1 MKEKKTGMIVLISI
15 LVMVIVLLTGIVI
28 FLLVGNHKK
37 DREIVKKVHDE
48 TQEQQ
53 EVTRTDINVTAG
65 VQQEASEN
73 QTRPVVLKG
82 YEFQI
87 PVEYGCMIAED
98 VGPVIYMSDIFQLRL
113 RVDDFSYEEYTKDP
127 EHAMQ
132 NARDAGGEITK
143 EVAEAEINGRKIAW
157 FRTTLLGDD
166 MVVMW
171 SEADKNRMF
180 SGQMVIFSQDI
191 GEEDFLNV
199 FAQIIGS
206 AEKTDKPDS
215 TEEDLLAWEPQ
226 INVGERRSQGSITTD
241 DFTVTFPVPEGF
253 YAQTDVVYVSEEKDY
268 YSDDYMTND
277 YVSVSCRV
285 TKDFFEDARSVIS
298 DDWNYDNAKIK
309 TVEVSGRTYYYAIS
323 EKDIDGKQVQY
334 VTAACG
340 LSESGWIYSVEATV
354 TDYERSLTL
363 DDIKGFL
370 SITVDSL

>member
-1 MKEKKTGMIVLISI
+1 MKEKKTGMIVLISV
-15 LVMVIVLLTGIVI
+15 LVTVIVLLTGIVI

-37 DREIVKKVHDE
+37 DREVVKKAHDE

-53 EVTRTDINVTAG
+53 EVQHTDINVTAG
-65 VQQEASEN
+65 VQQEASGN

-82 YEFQI
+82 YKFQV

-143 EVAEAEINGRKIAW
+143 EVAEVEINGRKIAW
-157 FRTTLLGDD
+157 FRTILLGDD

-171 SEADKNRMF
+171 SEADKTRMF

-215 TEEDLLAWEPQ
+215 TEEDLVAWEPQ
-226 INVGERRSQGSITTD
+226 INVGEKRSQG
-241 DFTVTFPVPEGF
+241 
-253 YAQTDVVYVSEEKDY
+253 
-268 YSDDYMTND
+268 
-277 YVSVSCRV
+277 R
-285 TKDFFEDARSVIS
+285 
-298 DDWNYDNAKIK
+298 
-309 TVEVSGRTYYYAIS
+309 
-323 EKDIDGKQVQY
+323 QVQY
-334 VTAACG
+334 VTAVCG
-340 LSESGWIYSVEATV
+340 LPESGWIYSVEATA

-370 SITVDSL
+370 SITVESL

>member
-65 VQQEASEN
+65 VQQEASKN

-87 PVEYGCMIAED
+87 PLEYGCMIAED

-143 EVAEAEINGRKIAW
+143 EVAEVEINGRKIAW

-253 YAQTDVVYVSEEKDY
+253 YAQTDEVYVSEEKDY

-309 TVEVSGRTYYYAIS
+309 TVETGGRTYYYAIS

>member
-15 LVMVIVLLTGIVI
+15 LVMVIVLLIGIVI

-37 DREIVKKVHDE
+37 DREIVKKAQDE

-53 EVTRTDINVTAG
+53 EMPHKDSNAAAG
-65 VQQEASEN
+65 VQQEAFGN

-143 EVAEAEINGRKIAW
+143 EVAEVEINGRKIAW

-253 YAQTDVVYVSEEKDY
+253 YAQTDEVYVSEEKDY

-309 TVEVSGRTYYYAIS
+309 TVETGGRTYYYAIS

>member
-28 FLLVGNHKK
+28 LLLVGNHKK

-82 YEFQI
+82 YEFKI
-87 PVEYGCMIAED
+87 PLEYGCMIAEG

-253 YAQTDVVYVSEEKDY
+253 YAQTDEVYVSEEKDY

-309 TVEVSGRTYYYAIS
+309 TVEAGGRTYYYAIS

>member
-65 VQQEASEN
+65 VQQEASKN

-87 PVEYGCMIAED
+87 PLEYGCMIAED

-143 EVAEAEINGRKIAW
+143 EVAEVEINGRKIAW
-157 FRTTLLGDD
+157 FRTTLLHDD

-253 YAQTDVVYVSEEKDY
+253 YAQTDEVYVSEEKDY

-309 TVEVSGRTYYYAIS
+309 TVETGGRTYYYAIS

>member
-53 EVTRTDINVTAG
+53 EVPRTDINVTAG
-65 VQQEASEN
+65 VQQEASGN

-143 EVAEAEINGRKIAW
+143 EVAEVEINGRKIAW

-253 YAQTDVVYVSEEKDY
+253 YAQTDEVYVSEEKDY

-277 YVSVSCRV
+277 YVSVSSRV

-309 TVEVSGRTYYYAIS
+309 TVETGGRTYYYAIS

-340 LSESGWIYSVEATV
+340 LPESGWIYSVEATV

>member
-53 EVTRTDINVTAG
+53 DVPRTDINVTAG
-65 VQQEASEN
+65 VQQEASGN

-87 PVEYGCMIAED
+87 PVEYGCMIAEG

-113 RVDDFSYEEYTKDP
+113 RVDDLSYEEYTKDP

-143 EVAEAEINGRKIAW
+143 EVAEVEINGRKIAW
-157 FRTTLLGDD
+157 FRTTLLDDD

-191 GEEDFLNV
+191 GEEDFLHV

-253 YAQTDVVYVSEEKDY
+253 YAQTDEVYVSEEKDY

-309 TVEVSGRTYYYAIS
+309 TMEAGGRTYYYAIS